1 MWLLTLLPVS
11 VKGGELRSLVC
22 LLGFSVCV
30 LPVGLVKDI
39 SPSKF
44 CLAQNI

>member
-1 MWLLTLLPVS
+1 MVAYITACICERRRAQKPI
-11 VKGGELRSLVC
+11 C

-30 LPVGLVKDI
+30 LPVGLVKDV